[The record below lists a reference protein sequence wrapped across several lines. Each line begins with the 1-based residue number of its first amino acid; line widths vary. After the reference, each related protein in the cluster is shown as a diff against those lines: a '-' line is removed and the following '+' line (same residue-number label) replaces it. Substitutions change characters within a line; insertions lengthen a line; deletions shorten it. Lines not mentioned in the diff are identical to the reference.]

1 MGVGKG
7 QMADSNNLTE
17 ADILAMAQA
26 ADEGRDYN
34 PIPKEDEKPK
44 AEAPATEKA
53 SGDTEQK
60 PAPAEEA
67 ETKQEASS
75 EVSATEEKS
84 EEAKSSLTTQPSE
97 DKSESASEQK
107 KPSRYEKAKGRL
119 EKEWEDVR
127 AEKARLKAEREAIEQ
142 AKAQREASQPG
153 SETPK
158 TGNRRFSADDYREA
172 AKSYREEGRD
182 DLAKLAETKATEVET
197 EERREIE
204 QKTQTELKS
213 AWDKNLLEEVEANPD
228 LKDSNSSLYKAVSEM
243 LQNHAIL
250 RNYPAGIKDAVG
262 IAKIRLQAETAS
274 DLKKKVAEYER
285 ELAQLRK
292 ATTPASSQPSGPA
305 KTKSFGELSLE
316 EQERELMRMAGEVDR
331 NG

>member
-1 MGVGKG
+1 
-7 QMADSNNLTE
+7 MADSNNLTE

-34 PIPKEDEKPK
+34 PTPKEDEKPK
-44 AEAPATEKA
+44 AEVPATEKA

-75 EVSATEEKS
+75 EVSANEEKS

-142 AKAQREASQPG
+142 AKAKREASQPG

-305 KTKSFGELSLE
+305 KTKSFSELSLD

>member
-1 MGVGKG
+1 
-7 QMADSNNLTE
+7 MADSNGLTE
-17 ADILAMAQA
+17 TDLLAMAQA
-26 ADEGRDYN
+26 ADEGREFD
-34 PIPKEDEKPK
+34 PTPKKEEAKVEQVGSEKP
-44 AEAPATEKA
+44 
-53 SGDTEQK
+53 SGDTDQK
-60 PAPAEEA
+60 PATDEKA

-107 KPSRYEKAKGRL
+107 KPTRYEKAKGRL

-153 SETPK
+153 SEAPK
-158 TGNRRFSADDYREA
+158 AGSRRFSADDYREA

-197 EERREIE
+197 EERKEIE

-274 DLKKKVAEYER
+274 DLSKKVAEYER

-305 KTKSFGELSLE
+305 KTKAFHELSLD

>member
-1 MGVGKG
+1 
-7 QMADSNNLTE
+7 MADSNNLTE

-26 ADEGRDYN
+26 ADEGRDFN
-34 PIPKEDEKPK
+34 PIPKEDEKAK
-44 AEAPATEKA
+44 AETPAPEKA
-53 SGDTEQK
+53 SGDTDQK
-60 PAPAEEA
+60 PATDEKA

-158 TGNRRFSADDYREA
+158 IGNRRFSADDYREA

-197 EERREIE
+197 EERKEIE

-305 KTKSFGELSLE
+305 KTKSFSELSLD